1 MYQFYQDKEASVR
14 LRAVDVVVVVAA
26 AAAADGDDDGR
37 HRDQRGTMQ
46 PEKQA
51 LLKSS
56 TFLQ

>member
-37 HRDQRGTMQ
+37 HRDQQGTMQ

-51 LLKSS
+51 LLKS
-56 TFLQ
+56 